1 MRKLICLI
9 TVLLLCVSFACPIF
23 AAEEFVPSISYKG
36 TPEIVEIKDA
46 NGQDAIGVVRDA
58 NGAVVS
64 YVYEECLLLTPVA
77 SAASE
82 PQIPADAQTELLE
95 VYEALSKGTMK
106 LPYGEDV
113 KAEYMVIRDLFD
125 VSWLCSH
132 NHAAALEPAGVV
144 FELTFDLGVAADATV
159 VVMTYKDDAWGEI
172 AGVKNNGDCT
182 VTCTFEHL
190 CPVSISVLNES
201 AGDSDDT
208 SDGFGADLH
217 MWIALMAVSAVAVVV
232 IVASRR
238 KVQ

>member
-36 TPEIVEIKDA
+36 TPETVGIKDA
-46 NGQDAIGVVRDA
+46 NGQDAIGVIRDA
-58 NGAVVS
+58 NGAVAG
-64 YVYEECLLLTPVA
+64 YVYEDCMRLTPVA
-77 SAASE
+77 SAAND
-82 PQIPADAQTELLE
+82 PQIPADAKTELLE
-95 VYEALSKGTMK
+95 VYDALSKGTMK

-132 NHAAALEPAGVV
+132 NHVAALEPAGVV
-144 FELTFDLGVAADATV
+144 FELTFDLGVAEDATV
-159 VVMTYKDDAWGEI
+159 VVMTYKNDAWGEI
-172 AGVKNNGDCT
+172 AGVKNNGDGT

-208 SDGFGADLH
+208 GDAFGADLY
-217 MWIALMAVSAVAVVV
+217 MWIALMAVSAVAVVA
-232 IVASRR
+232 IVVSRR